1 MMWLMEQS
9 MHIITDYVFAL
20 ITYTDNTLT
29 IASDMGHIWSK
40 YQNGMG

>member
-20 ITYTDNTLT
+20 ITYTDNNNSVLCP
-29 IASDMGHIWSK
+29 DL
-40 YQNGMG
+40 